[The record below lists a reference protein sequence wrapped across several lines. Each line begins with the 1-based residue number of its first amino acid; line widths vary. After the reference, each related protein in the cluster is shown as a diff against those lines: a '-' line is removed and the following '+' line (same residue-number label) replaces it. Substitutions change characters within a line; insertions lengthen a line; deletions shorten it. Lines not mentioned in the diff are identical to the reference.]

1 MKQQGK
7 PSSRREPAAGRG
19 PAIVQ
24 CPMHGIAYDTDKEA
38 CPECAK
44 AKPKAPSVAL
54 KGAGGEAGAGSRRPV
69 LPPPG
74 TDART
79 RRRRP
84 S

>member
-1 MKQQGK
+1 MKKQGK
-7 PSSRREPAAGRG
+7 ASRREPAAGRG

-24 CPMHGIAYDTDKEA
+24 CPMHGIAYDTDKEV

-44 AKPKAPSVAL
+44 AKPKTPSVAL
-54 KGAGGEAGAGSRRPV
+54 KSAGGVPGAGSRQPAM
-69 LPPPG
+69 PAPG
-74 TDART
+74 TDDRA